1 MKAGTALG
9 LLAGLGA
16 MNAMSGRP
24 YGGQRFTSVNDMFDG
39 GGAGASGDKFQGGG
53 LLSMLGNLFMK
64 PLAAQENVERI
75 ADKVREENR
84 KYNQVVPTY
93 GAAEGILNTE
103 RALEMPYNQTYGV
116 TGYNVPEVAS
126 DYPNMS
132 MPEIA
137 GYTTPNTRADN
148 RPITAD
154 VLEQPEKI
162 ALTLDEYI
170 IAIGSQPN
178 DYTRAQFADDFVR
191 QFGLGAGSGSS
202 GMTNMG
208 QNSLAAQGYS
218 VSG

>member
-24 YGGQRFTSVNDMFDG
+24 YGGKRFTGLLDMLDG
-39 GGAGASGDKFQGGG
+39 GGAGQSGDKFEGGG
-53 LLSMLGNLFMK
+53 LLSALGNLFMK

-75 ADKVREENR
+75 GDKVRQE
-84 KYNQVVPTY
+84 KQKFNQIVPTY
-93 GAAEGILNTE
+93 GAKEGIANTE
-103 RALEMPYNQTYGV
+103 RALTMPYNQSYGV
-116 TGYNVPEVAS
+116 TGYNVPETVS

-132 MPEIA
+132 MPSIA
-137 GYTTPNTRADN
+137 GYTAPITRADD

-154 VLEQPEKI
+154 VLEQPDTMQY
-162 ALTLDEYI
+162 TLDDYI
-170 IAIGSQPN
+170 RAIGSQPN

-191 QFGLGAGSGSS
+191 QFGLGAGSQSS

-208 QNSLAAQGYS
+208 QTQRALQGYS
-218 VSG
+218 IAG